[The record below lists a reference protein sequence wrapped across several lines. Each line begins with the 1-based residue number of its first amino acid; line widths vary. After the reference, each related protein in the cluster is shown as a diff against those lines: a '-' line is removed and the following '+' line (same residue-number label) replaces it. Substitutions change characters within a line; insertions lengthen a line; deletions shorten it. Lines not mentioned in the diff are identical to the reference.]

1 MRAGAYQ
8 FRVTGDPEVNFRRI
22 RAGAEAAGKAG
33 VRLLLFPEC
42 AVTGYPPRSINAES
56 DVDFEKVSRIHDRI
70 QELAENHQMYV
81 VTGTMIKEKNRYC
94 NCAMVFMPDGK
105 RMIYRKR
112 ALWGWDRENFT
123 EGHDAGIFSADSLK
137 IGIRICFEV
146 RFPEY
151 FRELYREQT
160 DLNLILFYDEADQ
173 ENPERYD
180 LIRGHIRTR
189 AVENVCPVLTCNTC
203 PPFQTAPTVL
213 CDRSGRVLA
222 EAEPGSERLLVYDVE
237 NSPLN
242 FGENGRK
249 TISDSL
255 VYGEKRNTG
264 LGELLK

>member
-1 MRAGAYQ
+1 
-8 FRVTGDPEVNFRRI
+8 
-22 RAGAEAAGKAG
+22 
-33 VRLLLFPEC
+33 
-42 AVTGYPPRSINAES
+42 
-56 DVDFEKVSRIHDRI
+56 
-70 QELAENHQMYV
+70 
-81 VTGTMIKEKNRYC
+81 
-94 NCAMVFMPDGK
+94 
-105 RMIYRKR
+105 MIYRKR

-160 DLNLILFYDEADQ
+160 NLNLILFYDEADQ
-173 ENPERYD
+173 EKPERYD

-222 EAEPGSERLLVYDVE
+222 EAEPGSEGLLVYDVE

-249 TISDSL
+249 KISDSL
-255 VYGEKRNTG
+255 VYGEKRNTR
-264 LGELLK
+264 ELL